1 MHHPGKSFHNYWT
14 SCSGP
19 QYFFPWFCVPNLTLR
34 TPQSWCDWAQRT
46 PSDGWD
52 SQVTHSIRWWLHF
65 SYGSITSESWRY
77 LCFVCF
83 FFFLLL
89 WDCVQ
94 KQPQFALFSALALHT
109 GILTIEAES
118 AVPNFLLNHF
128 LLKITGCLSCC
139 YSSVTDMSDAVYSIW
154 PYSVI
159 WACPPSPQ
167 LQSSWSDRQVSKQ
180 PHSSLVKCTPSL
192 AKSLSF
198 QYLKPSSKKQ
208 ICTASTLL
216 CISSCAGSSH
226 PHT

>member
-83 FFFLLL
+83 FFLFTSLRLCSKTTSVCFVFRSCSSHWHIDNRSWKRCTQFPSQPFSPENHWVSLLL
-89 WDCVQ
+89 L
-94 KQPQFALFSALALHT
+94 LFCHWH
-109 GILTIEAES
+109 
-118 AVPNFLLNHF
+118 VWC
-128 LLKITGCLSCC
+128 CL
-139 YSSVTDMSDAVYSIW
+139 
-154 PYSVI
+154 
-159 WACPPSPQ
+159 
-167 LQSSWSDRQVSKQ
+167 
-180 PHSSLVKCTPSL
+180 
-192 AKSLSF
+192 
-198 QYLKPSSKKQ
+198 
-208 ICTASTLL
+208 
-216 CISSCAGSSH
+216 
-226 PHT
+226 